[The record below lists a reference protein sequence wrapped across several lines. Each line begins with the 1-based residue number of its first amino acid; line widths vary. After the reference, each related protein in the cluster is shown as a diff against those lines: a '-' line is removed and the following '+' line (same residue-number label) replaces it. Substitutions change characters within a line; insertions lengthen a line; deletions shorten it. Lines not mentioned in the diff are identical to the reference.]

1 VSPPFI
7 FLGLL
12 PVLVLVARVEL
23 TEGGMDSK
31 ALAALAVLAT
41 LRRASRRATYDE
53 RAEVAAAG

>member
-12 PVLVLVARVEL
+12 PVLVLVVLVEL

-31 ALAALAVLAT
+31 ALAVLAT

-53 RAEVAAAG
+53 RAEVAATG

>member
-31 ALAALAVLAT
+31 ALAMLGA

>member
-1 VSPPFI
+1 VSPPFL

-12 PVLVLVARVEL
+12 PVLVLVVLVEL

-31 ALAALAVLAT
+31 ALAVLAT